1 MSTRASNVSEIEDAL
16 WLALDTALD
25 VDYNIMIILDGIDQ
39 ITNFKAV
46 GHQFLG
52 RLNNVCSKHRSHVK
66 YIVLS
71 NESQNAIKIP
81 HRKFL
86 LQPGEDLQK
95 FIYNSLASYHH
106 FHDRKEQDK
115 KSIVQRI
122 IDASKGNF
130 VLADLSIQL
139 LRREKNHDSFTHALN
154 HIPRS
159 ISDAMEKLMAHLDLS
174 TPDTKLMLSWLL
186 VSERPL
192 TLLEIQALLEVNIS
206 TKKRSRRFD
215 VEDQIRQTC
224 GPMVEVRDGIVHFRH
239 VTIRQH
245 LLELSKTGK
254 TLIQLQHA
262 HSDLTTRCLAYTN
275 THVTNSGDCA
285 IDELESSKIDILFQK
300 HHLLEYTSRYW
311 TKHFSASSMF
321 RKNGKHEITETLRHS
336 FSGSVLLA
344 QIERS
349 CWETQSSVIDALE
362 MHKLALSMR
371 KTILTEAHEAVL
383 QCIITIASTYQK
395 ISSTIEASTYYY
407 QAAKLSRTIFGAH
420 HTITTVCAET
430 YLTCTQ
436 SIVVTKRTETTTCRE
451 EMLKVVITAHEH
463 HHSTE
468 SVIRYKKLL
477 AKLYIE
483 IQEVTLATKVYRE
496 VYKACVEHYG
506 EFHSETMTVS
516 KGLTIVLQRGSRHE
530 DVLTYVRSMYE
541 EAERTME
548 IHDIRRINIMVI
560 WIWCHQWLKADFI

>member
-25 VDYNIMIILDGIDQ
+25 VEYNIMIIIDGLDQ

-46 GHQFLG
+46 GHRFLA
-52 RLNNVCSKHRSHVK
+52 RLNNVCSKHRNHVK

-71 NESQNAIKIP
+71 NESQIAFKTLP
-81 HRKFL
+81 SRKFS
-86 LQPGEDLQK
+86 LQPGDDLQK

-106 FHDRKEQDK
+106 FHDRKAQDK
-115 KSIVQRI
+115 KSIVQHI

-139 LRREKNHDSFTHALN
+139 LRREETHDSFTNALN
-154 HIPRS
+154 NIPRS
-159 ISDAMEKLMAHLDLS
+159 ISDVMEKLMVHLDLS
-174 TPDTKLMLSWLL
+174 TSDTKLLLSWLL

-192 TLLEIQALLEVNIS
+192 TLLEIQALLEINIS

-224 GPMVEVRDGIVHFRH
+224 GPLVEVRDGIVHFRH

-245 LLELSKTGK
+245 LVELSKAGK
-254 TLIQLQHA
+254 ILIHLQHA
-262 HSDLTTRCLAYTN
+262 HSDLVTRCLAYTN
-275 THVTNSGDCA
+275 THVTSSGECA

-300 HHLLEYTSRYW
+300 HHLLEYTTRYW
-311 TKHFSASSMF
+311 TKHFSASSMY
-321 RKNGKHEITETLRHS
+321 RSNGKHEITETLRHS
-336 FSGSVLLA
+336 FSASVLLA

-349 CWETQSSVIDALE
+349 CWETQSSIIDALE
-362 MHKLALSMR
+362 MHKLALNMR
-371 KTILTEAHEAVL
+371 KTILTESHEAVL
-383 QCIITIASTYQK
+383 QCIITIASTYEK
-395 ISSTIEASTYYY
+395 ISNTAEASTYYY
-407 QAAKLSRTIFGAH
+407 QSAKLSRTIFGVE
-420 HTITTVCAET
+420 HTITTVCAEN

-436 SIVVTKRTETTTCRE
+436 SIVVTKKTEITTRRE

-463 HHSTE
+463 QHSTE

-483 IQEVTLATKVYRE
+483 IQEFTLATHVYRE

-530 DVLTYVRSMYE
+530 DVLIYVKSLYE

-548 IHDIRRINIMVI
+548 IYDIRRINIMVI
-560 WIWCHQWLKADFI
+560 WICCY